1 MKKIISVLS
10 IFTISIVLFAACNS
24 GLSGEAHTIKM
35 RLNKGDTF
43 NHTIKMNML
52 MNTAVMGQSV
62 NMNMKMESANSFEVM
77 NADSLN
83 KELKMTYNN
92 LHMSMD
98 MGKLNQ
104 AAVNTDSIMNSSTKG
119 VIGKSVVFMLSKDNE
134 IISTSG
140 FDSLMINESQ
150 SEASRQ
156 MIKKMF
162 SKEQLNNLFGM
173 MFSMYPGKPV
183 KVGESWTSKTVVNIA
198 DIDMKVN
205 VKYTLIGVKNGLADI
220 DVDGVIDGKG
230 EMNKSSGVPLE
241 IAMSGTQKGTMTIK
255 MTDGYLQNGA
265 YKMDIKADMVVM
277 GQKIP
282 MTMKADYTLNGK

>member
-1 MKKIISVLS
+1 
-10 IFTISIVLFAACNS
+10 
-24 GLSGEAHTIKM
+24 
-35 RLNKGDTF
+35 
-43 NHTIKMNML
+43 
-52 MNTAVMGQSV
+52 
-62 NMNMKMESANSFEVM
+62 
-77 NADSLN
+77 
-83 KELKMTYNN
+83 
-92 LHMSMD
+92 
-98 MGKLNQ
+98 
-104 AAVNTDSIMNSSTKG
+104 MNSTTKG

-134 IISTSG
+134 ILSTSG

-205 VKYTLIGVKNGLADI
+205 VKYTLTGVKNGLADI

-230 EMNKSSGVPLE
+230 EMNKSGVPLE

>member
-1 MKKIISVLS
+1 MTAVFIS
-10 IFTISIVLFAACNS
+10 IFISIVLFAACNS

-140 FDSLMINESQ
+140 FDSLMTNESQ